1 MFLGRALRYRWSQA
15 VVLAG
20 VSLLIGTCATFAP
33 WFSRSVEQ
41 TVTTEMLT
49 NQPLAAAWQ
58 LEALPPPTSRI
69 TSKPTEPEKLKD
81 LVPAD
86 IRPLFSAP
94 VYGSHVD
101 VNWITGPNVTDPK
114 PGARIVWRDGF
125 CDRLTLTAGRCA
137 TAPNEVVASVADIE
151 NHQLKLGQRLDVIP
165 NQYVGSGKVTVVGFY
180 RPVDA
185 KDIYWFGLPPTGRSY
200 PQLTES
206 DPGKLDYLLTPR
218 VTFDENAW
226 GHRNTVDTRPLP
238 GVTRLKD
245 LPRLKAATEAV
256 AATAGELEYN
266 ASNISALASLV
277 DSIDAERKQ
286 AATIIPLVMVQVAL
300 FGVVVL
306 ALALAAVVDQRRPEL
321 AVARLRG
328 SSARR
333 AGRALAVELG
343 APVAI
348 GMLLGLV
355 TGFGLL
361 LAVRATWLNGGSP
374 LEFHWTVPAALG
386 LALVI
391 GLTVVAW
398 TVRSIARQPI
408 ATLLRRVVPRRR
420 GRTVA
425 AVDVAIIV
433 LATAGLVGALTG
445 GGRGPLPVLTPTL
458 LALAVG
464 LTFAHLLLPAAAIIS
479 RQALRAGRL
488 GLALGALQ
496 VSRRPAVTRIV
507 AVVAVATA
515 LVSFAGQAASVAA
528 GNRDTRAGYETGAA
542 GVLDVSPGSL
552 GDFTKVLDGLDRD
565 RQWLSPVIIG
575 TTTAPDSLRTMMIE
589 PDSFRRI
596 AFRGDELT
604 DPDGFAQLTAPREPT
619 PIVLRGDEL
628 HVTASTGPMT
638 PVVPETVDGTPPPD
652 QDPPKSVI
660 FQATVVSL
668 RDGGRYVASFPPLP
682 LVPGRTVNLSTD
694 ISCGGGCQLLR
705 IGIARGL
712 DDQSGIEGDVT
723 ISKLGTAEKPAV
735 SLGKASDWEEIPQLS
750 ENTGAISAKDGP
762 ADGLTLHVT
771 SMALETVLQHGS
783 VPPLVPSL
791 VTRGY
796 PRSDNLTVP
805 GLDGIAFRISPVER
819 LEAPINRYP
828 ERSAVVDLETM
839 RRLGGSVALRSMS
852 FEVWLND
859 EGVAK
864 ADQAI
869 EALKKAG
876 FQAQLIDRSTDREAA
891 YGRSASALALQLT
904 PVIGVAG
911 WSLAIIVLLLMVV
924 TSWRSRAQDYA
935 SLRITGVPAS
945 TTGRAARWEQTG
957 PVALAVLLGS
967 ICGVVGAKVALPLIP
982 LFAETAEPS
991 PIPLDLGTNWAVA
1004 AVLWLIGT
1012 VVLTVTT
1019 VLLGSGVNR
1028 RAGYSRIK
1036 EELS

>member
-20 VSLLIGTCATFAP
+20 VSLLIGTCASFAP

-49 NQPLAAAWQ
+49 NRPLVAAWQ

-69 TSKPTEPEKLKD
+69 VSKPTAPEKLQD

-86 IRPLFSAP
+86 VRPLFSKP

-101 VNWITGPNVTDPK
+101 VQWITGPEITAPK
-114 PGARIVWRDGF
+114 PDARILWRDGF
-125 CDRLTLTAGRCA
+125 CERLTLTAGRCA
-137 TAPNEVVASVADIE
+137 TAPNEVVASVADVD
-151 NHQLKLGQRLDVIP
+151 NHDLKVGQRLNIVP
-165 NQYVGSGKVTVVGFY
+165 NQYVGTGKLTVVGLY

-185 KDIYWFGLPPTGRSY
+185 KDIYWFGRSPSGRSY
-200 PQLTES
+200 PQTGE
-206 DPGKLDYLLTPR
+206 DAGQLDYLLTAR
-218 VTFDENAW
+218 TTFDENAW

-238 GVTRLKD
+238 GLTRLKD
-245 LPRLKAATEAV
+245 LDALKTATLDVQGKAS
-256 AATAGELEYN
+256 ELEYN
-266 ASNISALASLV
+266 ASNISGLVSLI

-328 SSARR
+328 SSSRR
-333 AGRALAVELG
+333 AGRALGVELG

-348 GMLLGLV
+348 GMLLGLA

-374 LEFHWTVPAALG
+374 LEFHWTVPAALA

-391 GLTVVAW
+391 GLAVVAW

-408 ATLLRRVVPRRR
+408 STLLRRVVPRRR
-420 GRTVA
+420 GRTIAVA
-425 AVDVAIIV
+425 DVAIIV
-433 LATAGLVGALTG
+433 LATAGLIGALTG

-464 LTFAHLLLPAAAIIS
+464 LTFAHLLLPAAALLS

-528 GNRDTRAGYETGAA
+528 GNRDTRAGYEAGAA
-542 GVLDVSPGSL
+542 GVVNVSPGSL
-552 GDFTKVLDGLDRD
+552 GDFTKVLDSVDRD
-565 RQWLSPVIIG
+565 RQWLSPVVVG
-575 TTTAPDSLRTMMIE
+575 TTTAPGSLRTVMIE

-596 AFRGDELT
+596 AYDGEQLT
-604 DPDGFAQLTAPREPT
+604 DAEGLRQLKAPDRPAPIE
-619 PIVLRGDEL
+619 LRGDKL
-628 HVTASTGPMT
+628 NITASTGPMK
-638 PVVPETVDGTPPPD
+638 PIIPETIDGTPPPD
-652 QDPPKSVI
+652 QAPAKSVI
-660 FQATVVSL
+660 IQATLVSL
-668 RDGGRYVASFPPLP
+668 RDGGRYAATFPELP
-682 LVPGRTVNLSTD
+682 LVPGRTADLSTNV
-694 ISCGGGCQLLR
+694 SCGGGCRLLR
-705 IGIARGL
+705 LGIARDL
-712 DDQSGIEGDVT
+712 DDQSGVEGDVV
-723 ISKLGTAEKPAV
+723 ISKLGTAGQPALP
-735 SLGKASDWEEIPQLS
+735 LGTAADWDEIPQLS
-750 ENTGAISAKDGP
+750 ENTGSIAAKNGP
-762 ADGLTLHVT
+762 AGGLTLHVR
-771 SMALETVLQHGS
+771 SIALETVLQHKL
-783 VPPLVPSL
+783 VPTLVPALVTKGYPLSDSATVPSL
-791 VTRGY
+791 DGLATRIAPVG
-796 PRSDNLTVP
+796 PLT
-805 GLDGIAFRISPVER
+805 GPV
-819 LEAPINRYP
+819 NRYP
-828 ERSAVVDLETM
+828 ERAAVVDLETM
-839 RRLGGSVALRSMS
+839 RRLGGTVSLTTNS
-852 FEVWLND
+852 FEVWLNA
-859 EGVAK
+859 EGVGK
-864 ADQAI
+864 ADQVVD
-869 EALKKAG
+869 ALKKAG
-876 FQAQLIDRSTDREAA
+876 FEAQLIDQSADREAA

-967 ICGVVGAKVALPLIP
+967 ICGVVGAQVALPMIP

-1004 AVLWLIGT
+1004 GALWLIGT
-1012 VVLTVTT
+1012 VVLTLTT

>member
-49 NQPLAAAWQ
+49 NRPLAAAWQ

-69 TSKPTEPEKLKD
+69 TSKPTAPEKLKD

-86 IRPLFSAP
+86 IRPLFSPP

-101 VNWITGPNVTDPK
+101 VIWVTGPNITDPK
-114 PGARIVWRDGF
+114 PGARILWRDGF
-125 CDRLTLTAGRCA
+125 CERVTLTAGRCA
-137 TAPNEVVASVADIE
+137 TAPNEVVASIADVE
-151 NHQLKLGQRLDVIP
+151 NHEIKIGQRLDIVP
-165 NQYVGSGKVTVVGFY
+165 NQYVGSGKLTVVGLY
-180 RPVDA
+180 RPMDA
-185 KDIYWFGLPPTGRSY
+185 KDIYWFGRPPTQHSY
-200 PQLTES
+200 PQTGD
-206 DPGKLDYLLTPR
+206 DPGSLDYLLTAR
-218 VTFDENAW
+218 ETFDQNAW

-238 GVTRLKD
+238 GLTRLTD
-245 LPRLKAATEAV
+245 LDRLKAATNEV
-256 AATAGELEYN
+256 TATAGELQYN

-277 DSIDAERKQ
+277 DAIDAERKQ

-355 TGFGLL
+355 SGFALL

-391 GLTVVAW
+391 GLAVVAW

-408 ATLLRRVVPRRR
+408 STLLRRVVPRRR
-420 GRTVA
+420 GKAVA

-464 LTFAHLLLPAAAIIS
+464 LTFAHLLLPAAAMIS

-528 GNRDTRAGYETGAA
+528 NNRSTRAGYEAGAA

-604 DPDGFAQLTAPREPT
+604 DPDGYAQLTAPREPA
-619 PIVLRGDEL
+619 PIELRGDEL
-628 HVTASTGPMT
+628 RVTASTGAMK
-638 PVVPETVDGTPPPD
+638 PVVPETIDGTPPPD
-652 QDPPKSVI
+652 QDPAKSVI
-660 FQATVVSL
+660 IQATMVSL
-668 RDGGRYVASFPPLP
+668 RDGGRYVANFPPLP
-682 LVPGRTVNLSTD
+682 LVPGRSADLTTD
-694 ISCGGGCQLLR
+694 IPCGGGCQLLR
-705 IGIARGL
+705 IGIARSL

-723 ISKLGTAEKPAV
+723 ISKLGTDEKPAL

-762 ADGLTLHVT
+762 AGGLVMHVT
-771 SMALETVLQHGS
+771 SIALETVLQHGS

-805 GLDGIAFRISPVER
+805 GLDGIAFRISPVDR
-819 LEAPINRYP
+819 LTAPINRYP
-828 ERSAVVDLETM
+828 QRSAVVDLETM
-839 RRLGGSVALRSMS
+839 RRLGGSVALPSMS

-869 EALKKAG
+869 AALTKAG
-876 FQAQLIDRSTDREAA
+876 FQAQLTDRSADREAA

-904 PVIGVAG
+904 PIIGVAG

-935 SLRITGVPAS
+935 SLRITGVSAS

-1004 AVLWLIGT
+1004 GVLWLIGT

>member
-20 VSLLIGTCATFAP
+20 VSLLIGTCASFAP

-49 NQPLAAAWQ
+49 NRPLQAAWQ

-69 TSKPTEPEKLKD
+69 TSKPTAPDKLAN

-86 IRPLFSAP
+86 VRPLFSAP
-94 VYGSHVD
+94 VYGTHVD
-101 VNWITGPNVTDPK
+101 VNWITGPEITAPK
-114 PGARIVWRDGF
+114 PQARITWRADF
-125 CDRLTLTAGRCA
+125 CEHLTITAGRCA
-137 TAPNEVVASVADIE
+137 TAPNEVVASVADVN
-151 NHQLKLGQRLDVIP
+151 NHDVKLGQRLDIIP
-165 NQYVGSGKVTVVGFY
+165 TQYVGSGKLTVVGLY
-180 RPVDA
+180 RAVDP
-185 KDIYWFGLPPTGRSY
+185 KDIYWFGSPPTGRSY
-200 PQLTES
+200 PPIGEDDGQL
-206 DPGKLDYLLTPR
+206 DKLMTPQ
-218 VTFDENAW
+218 VTFDQSAW
-226 GHRNTVDTRPLP
+226 GQRNTVDTRPLP
-238 GVTRLKD
+238 GLTRLKD
-245 LPRLKAATEAV
+245 LDRLKAVTIEV
-256 AATAGELEYN
+256 GATAGELEYN
-266 ASNISALASLV
+266 ASNTSALVSLI
-277 DSIDAERKQ
+277 DSISAERKQ

-333 AGRALAVELG
+333 AGRALALELG

-348 GMLLGLV
+348 GMLLGILS
-355 TGFGLL
+355 GFGLL
-361 LAVRATWLNGGSP
+361 LVVRATWLNNGSP

-391 GLTVVAW
+391 GVAVVLW
-398 TVRSIARQPI
+398 TVRSVARQPI
-408 ATLLRRVVPRRR
+408 STLLRRVVPRRR
-420 GRTVA
+420 AKVVA
-425 AVDVAIIV
+425 IADVAIVV

-464 LTFAHLLLPAAAIIS
+464 LTFAHLLLPAAAFIS

-528 GNRDTRAGYETGAA
+528 HNRETRAGYEAGAA
-542 GVLDVSPGSL
+542 GVINVSPGSL
-552 GDFTKVLDGLDRD
+552 GEFTKVLDGLDRD
-565 RQWLSPVIIG
+565 RQWLSPVLIG
-575 TTTAPDSLRTMMIE
+575 RTTAPGSLRTMMIE
-589 PDSFRRI
+589 PGSFGRI
-596 AFRGDELT
+596 AYEGQQLTDAEGLQRLTTPAKPAPIELKGDEL
-604 DPDGFAQLTAPREPT
+604 R
-619 PIVLRGDEL
+619 I
-628 HVTASTGPMT
+628 TASTSPMK
-638 PVVPETVDGTPPPD
+638 PVIPETVDGTPPPE
-652 QDPPKSVI
+652 QDPAKAVI
-660 FQATVVSL
+660 IEATVVSL
-668 RDGGRYVASFPPLP
+668 RDGGRYVASFPKLP
-682 LVPGRTVNLSTD
+682 LNPGRAVDLTTS
-694 ISCGGGCQLLR
+694 IPCEAGCQLLR
-705 IGIARGL
+705 LGISRDL
-712 DDQSGIEGDVT
+712 DDQSGIEGDVI
-723 ISKLGTAEKPAV
+723 ISKFGTSTQPSVALGSGP
-735 SLGKASDWEEIPQLS
+735 DWVEIPQLS
-750 ENTGAISAKDGP
+750 ENTGEISAEDGP
-762 ADGLTLHVT
+762 AGGLELHVT
-771 SMALETVLQHGS
+771 SIALETVLQHGS
-783 VPPLVPSL
+783 APPLVPTL
-791 VTRGY
+791 VSKDY
-796 PRSDNLTVP
+796 ALTDSTTAP
-805 GLDGIAFRISPVER
+805 GLDGIAFRV
-819 LEAPINRYP
+819 APIDRLTGPVNRYP

-839 RRLGGSVALRSMS
+839 RRLGGTVALTVMS

-859 EGVAK
+859 AGVTR
-864 ADQAI
+864 ADQVV

-876 FQAQLIDRSTDREAA
+876 FEAQLVDQSAEREAA

-935 SLRITGVPAS
+935 SLKITGVPAS

-982 LFAETAEPS
+982 LFAETGEPS

-1004 AVLWLIGT
+1004 GVLWLIGT
-1012 VVLTVTT
+1012 VVLTLTT